1 MVSLVFWFMKHESNY
16 DRIDLVFDRYF
27 EKNLKEGTISDR
39 GEGSQYFLQGDST
52 EMTESFLKKQPKQE

>member
-1 MVSLVFWFMKHESNY
+1 MKHESNY